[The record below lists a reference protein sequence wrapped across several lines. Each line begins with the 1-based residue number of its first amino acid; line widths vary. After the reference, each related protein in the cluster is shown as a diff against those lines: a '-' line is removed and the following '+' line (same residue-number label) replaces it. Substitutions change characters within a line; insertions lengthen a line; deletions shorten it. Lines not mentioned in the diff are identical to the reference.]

1 MKVAGRLTPYAGELR
16 ALGKG
21 ARKGKRHA
29 RAGRRVVILAGW
41 LPRYPPRGRT
51 PAPIFVPPPT
61 GFPGEKLAG
70 ASFWMGVCRNGIAN
84 AGASAAS
91 HPPA

>member
-1 MKVAGRLTPYAGELR
+1 MPAP
-16 ALGKG
+16 G
-21 ARKGKRHA
+21 AA
-29 RAGRRVVILAGW
+29 SFLAGW
-41 LPRYPPRGRT
+41 LPRYPPRGCT
-51 PAPIFVPPPT
+51 PAPIRAPPA

-91 HPPA
+91 HPACLMGF